1 MFEVD
6 VLKDPLFCD
15 EFSHVVNRRYLAPLT
30 FRGILT
36 SIQLLLL
43 MFLSTSRNVTLII
56 LLLDKISVFIQ
67 VFEVDVFEHPRF
79 CDEFSHVLN
88 RRFLASVSF
97 RGILTSIQLLLL
109 MFLLTSTNV
118 TLIILLLDNIS
129 VFIQVFEVDVFEHPR
144 FCDEFSHVLNRR
156 FLASV
161 SFRGILTSIQLLLLM
176 FLLTSTNV
184 TLIIL
189 LLDNISVCYSSV

>member
-15 EFSHVVNRRYLAPLT
+15 EFSHVVNKRFLAPVT

-36 SIQLLLL
+36 SIQLLL
-43 MFLSTSRNVTLII
+43 MWFLSTSRNVTLII
-56 LLLDKISVFIQ
+56 YSQITFLSVIQ

-79 CDEFSHVLN
+79 CDEFSHVVN
-88 RRFLASVSF
+88 RRFLAPVTF
-97 RGILTSIQLLLL
+97 WGFLTSIQLLLL
-109 MFLLTSTNV
+109 MFLLTS
-118 TLIILLLDNIS
+118 
-129 VFIQVFEVDVFEHPR
+129 R
-144 FCDEFSHVLNRR
+144 
-156 FLASV
+156 
-161 SFRGILTSIQLLLLM
+161 
-176 FLLTSTNV
+176 NV